1 MKLPEN
7 LGLYIRGAIIGG
19 IATAIVGF
27 SWGGWVTGGTAQKE
41 ATAAS
46 HAAVVSALAPICA
59 ARFQAQAEAAA
70 KLSDLAK
77 TSSWERGQVIS
88 KAGFA
93 TIAGNASVESDVA
106 SACAEML
113 VNLPKPK
120 V

>member
-1 MKLPEN
+1 MKTSPN
-7 LGLYIRGAIIGG
+7 LGFYAKGAVVGAVLLAVIGF
-19 IATAIVGF
+19 T
-27 SWGGWVTGGTAQKE
+27 WGGWVTGGTARKDA
-41 ATAAS
+41 ATAS
-46 HAAVVSALAPICA
+46 HDAVVAALAPICA
-59 ARFQAQAEAAA
+59 ARFQAQAEATS

-113 VNLPKPK
+113 INLPKPK
-120 V
+120 A